1 MAVTSRNPA
10 LRASVFEKYGTVA
23 AGEAM
28 TVEGTANKTAFL
40 LFLVVV
46 TAAWVWSRVTG
57 AFDPRAEAMPYILWG
72 VFGGLGFGMVTSFK
86 IDWAPITA
94 PAYAV
99 FEGLPLGPPSPHPA
113 LPYPPLLLPPRAL
126 TFP

>member
-1 MAVTSRNPA
+1 MALTSRNPA

-72 VFGGLGFGMVTSFK
+72 VLGGLCDAMRPG
-86 IDWAPITA
+86 
-94 PAYAV
+94 
-99 FEGLPLGPPSPHPA
+99 A
-113 LPYPPLLLPPRAL
+113 LARS
-126 TFP
+126 T